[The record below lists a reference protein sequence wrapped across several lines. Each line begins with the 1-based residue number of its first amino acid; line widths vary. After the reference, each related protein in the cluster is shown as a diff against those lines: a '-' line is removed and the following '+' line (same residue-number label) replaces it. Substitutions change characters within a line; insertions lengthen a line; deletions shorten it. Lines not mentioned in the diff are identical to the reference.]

1 MSSGGTHLDSASQA
15 PSVRSEKLNNHLVQ
29 AQYLTSFEILRIVYA
44 DLRQTRAMK
53 EAHRV
58 GREPQQDLHSMV
70 GGEDALENDVL
81 VCRKGFR
88 LKRLMPDDHLQ
99 SDGASPLFRC
109 LHNAVRDF
117 NRADKALDVEADW
130 TDHVVS
136 LLRGVLEGTKTIVAQ

>member
-1 MSSGGTHLDSASQA
+1 MSTGGTHLDSASQA

-44 DLRQTRAMK
+44 DLGQTRAMK
-53 EAHRV
+53 EVHRV
-58 GREPQQDLHSMV
+58 GRELEQDVQDMV
-70 GGEDALENDVL
+70 GREDALENDVP
-81 VCRKGFR
+81 VGREGFR
-88 LKRLMPDDHLQ
+88 LKRLMPDYDLQ

-109 LHNAVRDF
+109 LHNAIRDF

-130 TDHVVS
+130 TDPVVS